1 MMFKRINEDFLDTED
16 NRELAATEV
25 EADSSDYDAALML
38 VIPKATS
45 VLLKKIHKL
54 ITLAPIITRADELET
69 RTDDNSMEIFAGEKT
84 FHFTFVG
91 SYTFHHLAY
100 GLKGNLGNI
109 RAALRL
115 FIQLNQKFPGVIDA
129 VGVFDMDKKR
139 DDDDDV
145 YFRLSTI
152 NTISTFLSGNNDL
165 LTMRDFFANEF
176 SELVKSLSVF
186 CKRPVEDV
194 LEVLLDVFNLS
205 EVYLVADIHNNVHMI
220 RYEVARVATDIL
232 KKHTP
237 EHFSVFKK
245 SVQNASFFDSDND
258 HFKNSVQLCI
268 HSTRDFL
275 GNNQYLSSTLN
286 MDESAARDD
295 IAYPQHAVLGVRC
308 PDDSWWNQ
316 WFEYVVPYTI
326 DSAGVIMLVIH
337 VGDPEW
343 MLEALEILYPDL
355 SESEKQVILED
366 MRGLQKKQMG

>member
-1 MMFKRINEDFLDTED
+1 MMIFKRINEDFLDTED
-16 NRELAATEV
+16 NRELATTEV
-25 EADSSDYDAALML
+25 EADSSDYDAVLML

-69 RTDDNSMEIFAGEKT
+69 RTGDSSMEIFAGENT

-129 VGVFDMDKKR
+129 VGVFDMDKKI

-152 NTISTFLSGNNDL
+152 NTITTFLGGNNDL

-176 SELVKSLSVF
+176 SELVKSLSIF

-258 HFKNSVQLCI
+258 HFKNSVQLYI

-308 PDDSWWNQ
+308 PDDSWWN
-316 WFEYVVPYTI
+316 
-326 DSAGVIMLVIH
+326 
-337 VGDPEW
+337 
-343 MLEALEILYPDL
+343 
-355 SESEKQVILED
+355 
-366 MRGLQKKQMG
+366 